1 MSSNRID
8 YIDLAKGISI
18 CLVMLFHIKGIKDV
32 SYDPIVESVLFSSC
46 MVPPFF
52 FIAGAFFREGDGFRK
67 FLIKK
72 VNSLLVPF
80 VFFYLMSAVIIP
92 NLTHQ
97 LFGMN
102 YNTVLG
108 WESLWAFIWPGEY
121 PNVPLWFLWCLF
133 LTNLLFWA
141 IHRLG
146 ERVFPNH
153 ARLAILGM
161 VSCCAVMGFYFA
173 HLLNADI
180 GNLCNTLKYVPI
192 FFLGHIMAEK
202 DMFRK
207 LDNSRMEPLRKGLI
221 LLVLI
226 GIIALTSYFLGETD
240 MNLLRFYVYGIAG
253 SFTVIILASW
263 IVRLPLISYLG
274 RYSIILLLT
283 HGILLRIGTPF
294 VIRASEYIDPYYTAL
309 MFWVIMALSYLVIIP
324 LAIRFLPHVTAQK
337 QLFDPEDTASK
348 AD

>member
-52 FIAGAFFREGDGFRK
+52 FISGAFFKENEGFRK
-67 FLIKK
+67 FFMKK

-80 VFFYLMSAVIIP
+80 VFFYLLSAVIIP
-92 NLTHQ
+92 NVTHQ
-97 LFGMN
+97 LLGMN
-102 YNTVLG
+102 YMTVLG
-108 WESLWAFIWPGEY
+108 WKSLWAFIWPGEY
-121 PNVPLWFLWCLF
+121 PNIPLWFLWCLF

-141 IHRLG
+141 IHRLS
-146 ERVFPNH
+146 EKFFPNH
-153 ARLAILGM
+153 IRLAMLGM
-161 VSCCAVMGFYFA
+161 VTCCAVMGFYFA
-173 HLLNADI
+173 HLLSADI
-180 GNLCNTLKYVPI
+180 GNLCNMLKYVSI
-192 FFLGHIMAEK
+192 FFLGHIMAKK
-202 DMFRK
+202 DLFGK
-207 LDNSRMEPLRKGLI
+207 LDNAWMEPLRKGLF
-221 LLVLI
+221 LLI
-226 GIIALTSYFLGETD
+226 SIAVIVLTSYFLGETELD
-240 MNLLRFYVYGIAG
+240 FLRFYVYCIAG

-283 HGILLRIGTPF
+283 HGILLRMGTPF
-294 VIRASEYIDPYYTAL
+294 VIRASEYIDPFYTAL
-309 MFWVIMALSYLVIIP
+309 MFWVVMMLSYLVIIP

-337 QLFDPEDTASK
+337 PLFDTESVASK
-348 AD
+348 AE

>member
-1 MSSNRID
+1 MSSGRIN

-18 CLVMLFHIKGIKDV
+18 CIVMLFHIKGIEDV
-32 SYDPIVESVLFSSC
+32 LYHPVVEALLFSSC

-52 FIAGAFFREGDGFRK
+52 FIAGAFFREGEGFRQ

-80 VFFYLMSAVIIP
+80 AFFYLLTAVVVP
-92 NLTHQ
+92 NATHL

-141 IHRLG
+141 IHRLSNKL
-146 ERVFPNH
+146 FPDH
-153 ARLAILGM
+153 AQLVMVGM
-161 VSCCAVMGFYFA
+161 VVCCAVLGFYFA

-180 GNLCNTLKYVPI
+180 GNICNTLKYVS
-192 FFLGHIMAEK
+192 FFCLGHIMSK
-202 DMFRK
+202 MNFFRN
-207 LDNSRMEPLRKGLI
+207 LDHAGMTPKRRCILFSIPLAVI
-221 LLVLI
+221 VLF
-226 GIIALTSYFLGETD
+226 ALFLGDTEVD
-240 MNLLRFYVYGIAG
+240 FLRFYVYGIAG
-253 SFTVIILASW
+253 SFFLIILSSW
-263 IVRLPLISYLG
+263 IIRLPIISYLG

-283 HGILLRIGTPF
+283 HGVLVRIGTSL
-294 VIRASEYIDPYYTAL
+294 VIRASESIEPFYTTL
-309 MFWVIMALSYLVIIP
+309 FFWVIMVLSYLVIIP
-324 LAIRFLPHVTAQK
+324 LAIKFLPHVTAQK
-337 QLFDPEDTASK
+337 PLFSIERSPEESD
-348 AD
+348 